1 MAAVDRSDKLYGYLA
16 EFQTADALLAAA
28 HRLHEAGY
36 RRLDAFSPFPLEG
49 LREAVGAENSA
60 MPYWMLGGGLFG
72 ALSGYAIQ
80 YFSAVIDY
88 PILSGG
94 KPFNS
99 WPAFIPVT
107 FELAVLFA
115 ALTGFVALV
124 LTNDLPRLHHPLF
137 EVPRFNLATR
147 DRFFL
152 VIRVTDPLFDR
163 QRTRQQ
169 LDECRP
175 AGIFEVPA

>member
-1 MAAVDRSDKLYGYLA
+1 MAAVEQSDKLYGYLA

-28 HRLHEAGY
+28 RCIREAGY
-36 RRLDAFSPFPLEG
+36 RKLDAFSPFPLEG
-49 LREAVGAENSA
+49 LPEAIGIEDSA
-60 MPYWMLGGGLFG
+60 LPYWMLGGGLVG
-72 ALSGYAIQ
+72 AVTGYGIQ

-88 PILSGG
+88 PILVGG

-99 WPAFIPVT
+99 WPAFIPAT

-124 LTNDLPRLHHPLF
+124 LTNGLPRLHHPLF
-137 EVPRFNLATR
+137 GVPRFDLATR

-152 VIRVTDPLFDR
+152 LIKANDPSFDR
-163 QRTRQQ
+163 QRTRRQ

-175 AGIFEVPA
+175 AGVFEVPA

>member
-1 MAAVDRSDKLYGYLA
+1 MAAVERSDRLYGYLA

-28 HRLHEAGY
+28 HRIREAGY
-36 RRLDAFSPFPLEG
+36 RRLDAFSPFPVEG
-49 LREAVGAENSA
+49 LPEAVGIEDSA
-60 MPYWMLGGGLFG
+60 LPYWMLGGGLAG
-72 ALSGYAIQ
+72 ALTGYGIQ

-88 PILSGG
+88 PILVGG

-115 ALTGFVALV
+115 ALTGFIALV
-124 LTNDLPRLHHPLF
+124 LTNGLPRLHHPLF
-137 EVPRFNLATR
+137 EVPRFDLATR

-152 VIRVTDPLFDR
+152 LISVNDPLFDR
-163 QRTRQQ
+163 RRTRRQ

-175 AGIFEVPA
+175 DGVFEVPA

>member
-1 MAAVDRSDKLYGYLA
+1 MADVDDSDKLYGYLA

-28 HRLHEAGY
+28 RRLHDAGY

-49 LREAVGAENSA
+49 LSEAVGAEDSA
-60 MPYWMLGGGLFG
+60 IPYWMLGGGLFG
-72 ALSGYAIQ
+72 ALGGYAIQ

-115 ALTGFVALV
+115 ALTGFIALV
-124 LTNDLPRLHHPLF
+124 LTNGLPRLHHPLF

-152 VIRVTDPLFDR
+152 VIRVNDPLFDR
-163 QRTRQQ
+163 QRTRRQ

-175 AGIFEVPA
+175 AGVFEVPA